1 MCLENLYKDDRKL
14 EHCYLWEVGLKN
26 QWEKGISLLA
36 LWIINFEQCKHI
48 TFLKIK
54 LKLYNITI
62 KVMAWVAVERLGL
75 WPFMAKDLGLI
86 QFRGLRSHNMRGAA
100 KTNNKVMIDPVN
112 EQSFK

>member
-1 MCLENLYKDDRKL
+1 
-14 EHCYLWEVGLKN
+14 
-26 QWEKGISLLA
+26 
-36 LWIINFEQCKHI
+36 
-48 TFLKIK
+48 
-54 LKLYNITI
+54 
-62 KVMAWVAVERLGL
+62 MAWVAVERLGL